1 MNGWIGAVSY
11 GIGAAAYLVLAL
23 TLAAGW
29 RGRRRGVPLLLAV
42 AGMALWASVNAWQ
55 LAEHSVPVA
64 VLWSLETG
72 HLLLWLAFLWQILPG
87 GKRLRRWRGAVY
99 LLGGVLLAY
108 HWLAPWVDGLLGAW
122 QLTEWPLMGQLLL
135 ALTGLVLVE
144 QLYRNVHPERRWAIK
159 FLCLA
164 LGTLYAY
171 EFYLYADALLFK
183 RINAELW
190 QARGLIS
197 AVLVPLLAVSAAR
210 NPDWSPDVFV
220 SREVVFHSTAIFGAG
235 LYLLA
240 MAAAGYYVR
249 LYGGEWGPVLQAA
262 FLVAALVLL
271 AVLLFSGQLRAR
283 LRIFLNKHFF
293 NYRYDYRREW
303 LRITAALSR
312 TDTALPLGER
322 VIQALAELVESP
334 GGCLWVRSAS
344 GRYLQRADW
353 GQAVAEMP
361 WIEADDPAI
370 AFMKRREWVVDLD
383 ELERLPELY
392 DGLPRPAWLS
402 GCRDA
407 WLLVPLFHGE
417 VLWGVVLLLRPRVP
431 LDCNWEVID
440 VLKTAGRQ
448 AAGFLAFEETAVQL
462 LEARQFEGF
471 NRLSA
476 FVVHD
481 LKNLIAQLSLVVRNA
496 ERHAGNPEFVRDAMT
511 TVEHAVGKMSRLLEQ
526 LRSMG
531 KARRRE
537 RLDLRALLEEVVS
550 ARAGQLP
557 RPRFVCETDGELWVE
572 AQAERL
578 ASAFEHVIQN
588 AQEAAGK
595 GGWVKVRLARRG
607 RQAIVEV
614 EDNGP
619 GMEAAFIRQRLFK
632 PFETTKGLTGMG
644 IGAYES
650 REYAREL
657 GGDLVVQ
664 STPGE
669 GTCFRF
675 ILPLVSRENET
686 HSDQKVPV

>member
-1 MNGWIGAVSY
+1 MNGWVGAISY
-11 GIGAAAYLVLAL
+11 GIGAAAYLVLGL

-29 RGRRRGVPLLLAV
+29 RGRRRGGLLLLAI
-42 AGMALWASVNAWQ
+42 AGTALWAAVNAWQ
-55 LAEHSVPVA
+55 LAYHSVPLVW
-64 VLWSLETG
+64 LWSLETA
-72 HLLLWLAFLWQILPG
+72 HLLLWLAFLWQILPDG
-87 GKRLRRWRGAVY
+87 GRLRRWRFASY
-99 LLGGVLLAY
+99 ALGGALLAY
-108 HWLAPWVDGLLGAW
+108 HWSAPWVDGFLGAW
-122 QLTEWPLMGQLLL
+122 QVTEWPLMGQLLL
-135 ALTGLVLVE
+135 ALTGLVLLE
-144 QLYRNVHPERRWAIK
+144 QLYRNLHPERRWAVK

-164 LGTLYAY
+164 LGTLFAY

-197 AVLVPLLAVSAAR
+197 ALLVPLLAVSAVR
-210 NPDWSPDVFV
+210 NPDWSIDAFV
-220 SREVVFHSTAIFGAG
+220 SRDVVFHSTALFGAG
-235 LYLLA
+235 LYLLT

-249 LYGGEWGPVLQAA
+249 LYGGEWGRVLQAV

-293 NYRYDYRREW
+293 NYRYDYRKEW
-303 LRITAALSR
+303 LRITAALSQG
-312 TDTALPLGER
+312 DDGMPLGER
-322 VIQALAELVESP
+322 VIRALAELVESP
-334 GGCLWVRSAS
+334 GGTLWVRSDS
-344 GRYLQRADW
+344 GHYLQRADR
-353 GQAVAEMP
+353 GGSGVEIP
-361 WIEADDPAI
+361 WIEADDPVI

-383 ELERLPELY
+383 ELQRFPELY
-392 DGLPRPAWLS
+392 EGLSRPPWLAD
-402 GCRDA
+402 CRDA
-407 WLLVPLFHGE
+407 WLLVPLFHGHE
-417 VLWGVVLLLRPRVP
+417 LWGVVLLLRPLIP

-448 AAGFLAFEETAVQL
+448 AAGFLALEETAARL

-526 LRSMG
+526 LKSMG
-531 KARRRE
+531 KAE
-537 RLDLRALLEEVVS
+537 RAKRIALRPLLEEVVS

-557 RPRFVCETDGELWVE
+557 RPRFVCEARGDLWVE
-572 AQAERL
+572 GDADRL

-595 GGWVKVRLARRG
+595 HGWVRVRLARQE
-607 RQAIVEV
+607 RQAIIEV

-619 GMEAAFIRQRLFK
+619 GMDAAFIRQRLFK

-650 REYAREL
+650 REYTRQL
-657 GGDLVVQ
+657 GGDLVVR

-675 ILPLVSRENET
+675 VLPLAVSANRID
-686 HSDQKVPV
+686 SDKKVPT